1 MWLLF
6 LVVRDADLGKVA
18 NEMFFRGI
26 LELTVK
32 HLHENL
38 VASLILGAGISLNFT
53 N

>member
-6 LVVRDADLGKVA
+6 LVADHADLGKVA
-18 NEMFFRGI
+18 EELFFRGI

-32 HLHENL
+32 IFYENF
-38 VASLILGAGISLNFT
+38 VATLRLGASISFNFT

>member
-6 LVVRDADLGKVA
+6 LVVGHADLGKVA
-18 NEMFFRGI
+18 DELFFRDV

-32 HLHENL
+32 NFYENFL
-38 VASLILGAGISLNFT
+38 ATLRLGAGICLNFT